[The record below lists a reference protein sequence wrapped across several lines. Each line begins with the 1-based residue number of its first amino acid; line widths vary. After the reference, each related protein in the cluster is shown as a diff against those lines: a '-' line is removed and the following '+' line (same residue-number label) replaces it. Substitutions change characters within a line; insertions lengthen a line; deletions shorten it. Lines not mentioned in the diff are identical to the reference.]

1 MLTYF
6 LQVNLCWLLFYG
18 LYYALL
24 SRETFFK
31 LNRIYLIMSLL
42 GGLTIPLAE
51 GLLVDSISK
60 VEILAESPLVDMV
73 QPIAMSVA
81 EFQQTIEANY
91 AQPQASTWALWSVLA
106 CLYGLGMAFF
116 LVKFSIGLYK
126 IFQLYTQGEKQPQK
140 GFKLVN
146 TEGVKTPFSFFNCIF
161 INNKIVQN
169 ADFQQIIAHEK
180 AHVQQKHSFDIV
192 GLEILRGVFWVSPLV
207 HLYTQSLRNVHEYLA
222 DAAVLC
228 QRDSYG
234 AITEKKQYGRLLI
247 SQTVCANGLTL
258 VNHFNFSQLKKRII
272 MMTRNPSKRQALAKY
287 ILALPVFVLL
297 VSFLA
302 SPENAVMTQTAAVS
316 QSVMSNIET
325 IEVPF
330 TTPVENTI
338 IENTVKNELIKA
350 PLNKDSAK
358 SLSILVLPNG
368 NVQGSISAKEM
379 ARHTEMLGM
388 NDYTSTRQPYSIIS
402 FTMTKTSTNV
412 KAEKVENQTG
422 KFNTD
427 VLRMVKTAQVGDVY
441 VFSNIKMKSDK
452 GETLSAKD
460 TRIDIN
466 SMEGGVQYQFN
477 MPQSYTASDVAKM
490 REPDKN
496 GIYTIVEQQ
505 PEYPEGLKAM
515 FGWIQSTMKY
525 PEEAL
530 KAGVEGTVYIGFV
543 IEKDGSM
550 TNMTVKRGIGSGCNE
565 EAMRI
570 LKTTPNWKPGM
581 HNGKIVRV
589 AYTVPIQ
596 FKLPK

>member
-31 LNRIYLIMSLL
+31 LNRIYLIISLL
-42 GGLTIPLAE
+42 CGLVIPL
-51 GLLVDSISK
+51 SISR
-60 VEILAESPLVDMV
+60 VEILAESPIVEII
-73 QPIAMSVA
+73 QPIAISVA
-81 EFQQTIEANY
+81 EFQQNIESNIVET
-91 AQPQASTWALWSVLA
+91 QAETWSVWTVLTWV
-106 CLYGLGMAFF
+106 YGLGIAFF
-116 LVKFSIGLYK
+116 LLKFSIGLYK
-126 IFQLYTQGEKQPQK
+126 IFQLYKQGKKQQNK
-140 GFKLVN
+140 GFKLIN
-146 TEGVKTPFSFFNCIF
+146 TEGVKTPFSFFNWIF
-161 INNKIVQN
+161 INPKISEDV
-169 ADFQQIIAHEK
+169 DFQQIMAHEK

-192 GLEILRGVFWVSPLV
+192 GLEILRGVFWLSPLV
-207 HLYTQSLRNVHEYLA
+207 HLYAQSLRNVHEYLA
-222 DAAVLC
+222 DAAVL
-228 QRDSYG
+228 QN
-234 AITEKKQYGRLLI
+234 AEKKQYGRLLI

-272 MMTRNPSKRQALAKY
+272 MMTRNPSKRQALVKY
-287 ILALPVFVLL
+287 VLALPVFVLL

-325 IEVPF
+325 VEV
-330 TTPVENTI
+330 
-338 IENTVKNELIKA
+338 
-350 PLNKDSAK
+350 PLNKDSTK

-368 NVQGSISAKEM
+368 SVQGSISVKEM

-388 NDYTSTRQPYSIIS
+388 NEYTSTRHPFDIIN
-402 FTMTKTSTNV
+402 FTVTKTSTNG

-422 KFNTD
+422 KFNAD

-460 TRIDIN
+460 SRIDIN
-466 SMEGGVQYQFN
+466 SMEGGVQYRFN
-477 MPQSYTASDVAKM
+477 MPPSYTTSEVAKM
-490 REPDKN
+490 REPDKD

-505 PEYPEGLKAM
+505 PAYPDGMKAM
-515 FGWIQSTMKY
+515 FDWIQSTMKY

-550 TNMTVKRGIGSGCNE
+550 TNITVKRGIGSGCDE

-581 HNGKIVRV
+581 HRGKIVRV
-589 AYTVPIQ
+589 AYTVPIK